1 MKKLKSEKKVKQR
14 IQKKREKR
22 NLRSKQ
28 KKAHRRSTGYKEITE
43 E

>member
-1 MKKLKSEKKVKQR
+1 MKKLKTSRKVR
-14 IQKKREKR
+14 INIQKKREKR

-28 KKAHRRSTGYKEITE
+28 KRTHRRGPGYKEITE